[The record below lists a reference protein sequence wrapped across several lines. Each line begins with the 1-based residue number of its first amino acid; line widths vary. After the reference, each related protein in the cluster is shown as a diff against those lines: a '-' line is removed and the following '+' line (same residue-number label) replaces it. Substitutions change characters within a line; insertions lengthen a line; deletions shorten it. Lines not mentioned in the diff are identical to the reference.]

1 MSRFFCI
8 PLLVVVI
15 ISTGFS
21 MQPKKLKIAGST
33 TVLPISQLWLEAFMK
48 KYSDVDG
55 SVSGGGTGVGI
66 SMLLNGTC
74 DIANASRE
82 ANKKEMDSAKD
93 RNMRLVSTRVARDG
107 LAIVISPSNDV
118 ENLTLDQLRQIYLG
132 KINNWSQ
139 VGGANLPIVAVGRD
153 ISSGT
158 HGFFQE
164 RVLGGGKYRKD
175 MLVLAS
181 NAAVVHAVAQSPGA
195 IGYIGMGYVD
205 PKKVK
210 VVSISIKKGEK
221 GVVPTEE
228 TVMSGKYPLF
238 RYLYCYT
245 LGEPKGVAAE
255 FLRFATSPEGQSFVK
270 RAGFLPLK

>member
-1 MSRFFCI
+1 MKRFLCF
-8 PLLVVVI
+8 PLLVVMI

-21 MQPKKLKIAGST
+21 AQSKKLKIAGST
-33 TVLPISQLWLEAFMK
+33 TVLPISQLWLESFMK
-48 KYSDVDG
+48 KHPDVDG

-82 ANKKEMDSAKD
+82 AKKKEIDSAKD
-93 RNMRLVSTRVARDG
+93 RNMKLVATKVARDG
-107 LAIVISPSNDV
+107 LAIVVNPSNNVD
-118 ENLTLDQLRQIYLG
+118 NLTLDQLKQIYLG
-132 KINNWSQ
+132 KIDNWKQ

-158 HGFFQE
+158 YGFFQE
-164 RVLGGGKYRKD
+164 IVLGGGQYRKD
-175 MLVLAS
+175 MLALAS
-181 NAAVVHAVAQSPGA
+181 NAAVEHAVVQTPGA
-195 IGYIGMGYVD
+195 IGYVGMGYVE

-210 VVSISIKKGEK
+210 VLSISTKKGEK
-221 GVVPTEE
+221 GMMPTEE

-255 FLRFATSPEGQSFVK
+255 FLRFVTSAEGQSLVK
-270 RAGFLPLK
+270 KAGFLPVK